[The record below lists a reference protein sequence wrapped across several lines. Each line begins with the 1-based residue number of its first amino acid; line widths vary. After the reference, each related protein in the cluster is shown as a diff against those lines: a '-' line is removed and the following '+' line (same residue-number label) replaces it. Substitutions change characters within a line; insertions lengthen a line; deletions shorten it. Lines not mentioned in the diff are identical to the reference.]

1 MYNWRILSFFTF
13 TSMFW
18 SVSMIS
24 ASVTWLLFSTFLK
37 SRDRDDDTKIKTEDD
52 EDNADTVKNPA
63 KSEEKSIKD
72 EETEEP
78 TDIPP
83 FSTDYTDYQDDS
95 GLGTGLDRQTA
106 QRRRKHLQDQDD
118 E

>member
-1 MYNWRILSFFTF
+1 
-13 TSMFW
+13 MFW

-24 ASVTWLLFSTFLK
+24 ASVTWLSFSAFLK
-37 SRDRDDDTKIKTEDD
+37 SRDRDDDAKIKKEDD
-52 EDNADTVKNPA
+52 EGDINTVKEESDTLRG

-72 EETEEP
+72 EEEIEES
-78 TDIPP
+78 TGMPP

-106 QRRRKHLQDQDD
+106 QRRRSHLQDQDD